1 MNQAWEVGGGILIGA
16 VLGAINIY
24 LLKLS
29 VRRTVPFQSG
39 WRAVALIFA
48 IYVGRYLAIAL
59 VILGLLKINKTT
71 MALSALTVVACL
83 TILLALVK
91 QQQKLKHERSDPDD
105 RHPSRWNLP

>member
-1 MNQAWEVGGGILIGA
+1 
-16 VLGAINIY
+16 
-24 LLKLS
+24 
-29 VRRTVPFQSG
+29 
-39 WRAVALIFA
+39 
-48 IYVGRYLAIAL
+48 
-59 VILGLLKINKTT
+59 